1 MFALADVNSFYASCE
16 RVFRPDLKGKPV
28 VVLSNN
34 DGCVIA
40 RSAEAKPWIKMGMPW
55 FQMKNETYPEKIYA
69 FSSNYELYASMS
81 ARVMSCLEE
90 LAPRVEQYSIDEMF
104 LDLTGVEH
112 CMDLEDFGRQL
123 RQHVYDCTRLTIGV
137 GAGPTKTL
145 AKSAQWASKEWKQF
159 RGVLA
164 LTRGNPQR
172 TRKLLSLQPVEEIWG
187 VGNRIARKLALLQI
201 VGGDKL
207 IIPLLLMEL
216 HMNPFKGRHF
226 QRDIILWAVRWY
238 CKYGISYRELQEM
251 LAERGVNVD
260 HSTIYRWV
268 QRYAPEMEKRLRW
281 YWRNPSD
288 LCPWH
293 MDETYVKVNGRW
305 AYLYRAVDSRGRTVD
320 FYLSSRRNSKAA
332 YRFLGKILNNVKKWQ
347 IPRFINTDKAPAYG
361 RALALLKR
369 EGRCP
374 SDVEHRQIKYRNN
387 VIECD
392 HGKLKRIIGAT
403 LGFKS
408 MKTAYATIKGIEVM
422 RALRKGQASAFY
434 YGDPWAKCA
443 W

>member
-1 MFALADVNSFYASCE
+1 
-16 RVFRPDLKGKPV
+16 
-28 VVLSNN
+28 
-34 DGCVIA
+34 
-40 RSAEAKPWIKMGMPW
+40 
-55 FQMKNETYPEKIYA
+55 
-69 FSSNYELYASMS
+69 
-81 ARVMSCLEE
+81 
-90 LAPRVEQYSIDEMF
+90 
-104 LDLTGVEH
+104 
-112 CMDLEDFGRQL
+112 
-123 RQHVYDCTRLTIGV
+123 
-137 GAGPTKTL
+137 
-145 AKSAQWASKEWKQF
+145 
-159 RGVLA
+159 
-164 LTRGNPQR
+164 
-172 TRKLLSLQPVEEIWG
+172 
-187 VGNRIARKLALLQI
+187 
-201 VGGDKL
+201 
-207 IIPLLLMEL
+207 
-216 HMNPFKGRHF
+216 MNPFKGRHF

-305 AYLYRAVDSRGRTVD
+305 AYLYRAV
-320 FYLSSRRNSKAA
+320 
-332 YRFLGKILNNVKKWQ
+332 
-347 IPRFINTDKAPAYG
+347 FINTDKAPAYG

-434 YGDPWAKCA
+434 YGDPLGEMRLVSRVFEM
-443 W
+443 